1 MGRLVP
7 ESTKVPYD
15 VIDVIDS
22 IVDYGEFVQIQ
33 EFFARNIVVGF
44 ACIEGRSVGIVA
56 NQPLHDAG
64 TLDVDASEK
73 AARFVQFCD
82 AFKIPVVTLVDV
94 PGYRPGT
101 EQEQAGIIRRG
112 AKLIWAYATA
122 SVPLVTVILR
132 KAYGG
137 AYIVMG
143 SKSLGG
149 DLVYAWP
156 GAEIA
161 VLGADGAVSIIHR
174 RELKAAK
181 ASGTAGEVFRELSE
195 QYTKDNV
202 NPYLSVARG
211 ELDGIIAPCRTRHV
225 IASSLDA
232 LQSKSTVLFGPARH
246 GNMPM

>member
-1 MGRLVP
+1 MI
-7 ESTKVPYD
+7 EA
-15 VIDVIDS
+15 

-44 ACIEGRSVGIVA
+44 ACIEGQSVGIVA

-112 AKLIWAYATA
+112 AKLIWSYATA

-161 VLGADGAVSIIHR
+161 VLGADGAVSIVHR
-174 RELKAAK
+174 RELRAAE
-181 ASGTAGEVFRELSE
+181 AEGRGAEVFAELSA
-195 QYTKDNV
+195 QYTRDNV

-211 ELDGIIAPCRTRHV
+211 ELDGIIAPSRTRAT
-225 IASSLDA
+225 IAASLEA
-232 LQSKSTVLFGPARH
+232 LQSKTTIHPGPARH